1 MNTPRRRLG
10 PIAGRAVLAAVLLAA
25 ALLSNRLSLLNDGMA
40 EAQENLIMRP
50 AGTAIATYDG
60 LADRIGVAE
69 RIPVAGPAIRAD
81 IARQRA
87 DAVYWQRDYTSLM
100 SASPEDGD
108 DMDPVTVFLSGNAA
122 FRDLQRRNPKADE
135 AAVQAL
141 DGVLE
146 RYTRVLQSD
155 PGHVDAAYN
164 YEFIVR
170 LRNAAARGRPTN
182 LRPQTDADAK
192 GERGSPPPNT
202 KPPEFNV
209 IVPMRPDERRDQFE
223 AGSGSVPVR
232 KG

>member
-1 MNTPRRRLG
+1 
-10 PIAGRAVLAAVLLAA
+10 
-25 ALLSNRLSLLNDGMA
+25 
-40 EAQENLIMRP
+40 
-50 AGTAIATYDG
+50 
-60 LADRIGVAE
+60 
-69 RIPVAGPAIRAD
+69 
-81 IARQRA
+81 
-87 DAVYWQRDYTSLM
+87 M

-122 FRDLQRRNPKADE
+122 FRDLQRRNPKADKD
-135 AAVQAL
+135 AVQAL